1 MKSAPFLIAAAL
13 LALVEGGAALAQVAP
28 PPATETDWSRMR
40 RDVDA
45 EARRMDGDFE
55 ARRKAIRDR
64 ARARFKQADSNGD
77 RQLSREEMAQL
88 RPGLAQHFDRI
99 DSNGDGLASE
109 QELGDAIR
117 KRMQMRH
124 ENMRP
129 PPGGDAPPP

>member
-1 MKSAPFLIAAAL
+1 MKPAPFLFAVAL
-13 LALVEGGAALAQVAP
+13 LACVEIGAALAQAASP
-28 PPATETDWSRMR
+28 NAGEPDWGRMR

-45 EARRMDGDFE
+45 AARRLDGDFG
-55 ARRKAIRDR
+55 ARREAIRER
-64 ARARFKQADSNGD
+64 ARARFKEADSNGD
-77 RQLSREEMAQL
+77 RQLSREEMARL

-117 KRMQMRH
+117 KRVQMRR

>member
-13 LALVEGGAALAQVAP
+13 LALVEGGTALAQVAP
-28 PPATETDWSRMR
+28 PPATETDWGRMR

-45 EARRMDGDFE
+45 EARRPNGDFE
-55 ARRKAIRDR
+55 ARREAIRER
-64 ARARFKQADSNGD
+64 ARARFKEADSNGD
-77 RQLSREEMAQL
+77 RQLSREEMTRL
-88 RPGLAQHFDRI
+88 RPGMAQHFDRI

-117 KRMQMRH
+117 KRMQMRR